1 MVVSTVMRSMASL
14 DGLNTRN
21 LSTESAMKFDSNEAL
36 VAERELAKSRTIKT
50 LFKVICQDNEFS
62 LLRQTLMLY
71 CEELER
77 QVEE

>member
-1 MVVSTVMRSMASL
+1 VAVSKVMRNMASL
-14 DGLNTRN
+14 EGLNRRN
-21 LSTESAMKFDSNEAL
+21 LSTESAMKFDINETL